1 MLDKEI
7 REPLFDFLEEFY
19 GKIRIFEE
27 KTVPAR
33 NFLPYG
39 CFLLSPLTFRSHA
52 V

>member
-27 KTVPAR
+27 TLQAGSLKE
-33 NFLPYG
+33 
-39 CFLLSPLTFRSHA
+39 
-52 V
+52 